1 MLVKPTAHRA
11 DSGRPRPC
19 RRSAGFTLVE
29 LITVMAIVGI
39 LAALAGPS
47 FSEMIA
53 RQRLRTGAFDL
64 VGDLL
69 LARSEAIK
77 RGENVTVTPGTTWA
91 DGWTVDTAGAVRV
104 SQRGAL
110 GTGITS
116 PSGATAVTFN
126 RDGRSAGTSA
136 IELSSPKTDDSA
148 ARCVTVQPSG
158 RAGASKGK
166 CP

>member
-1 MLVKPTAHRA
+1 MNQGAHMKHPATSRQ
-11 DSGRPRPC
+11 R

-29 LITVMAIVGI
+29 LITVLAIMGV
-39 LAALAGPS
+39 LAALAAPS

-64 VGDLL
+64 VADLL

-77 RGENVTVTPGTTWA
+77 RGENVTVTPGATWA
-91 DGWTVDTAGAVRV
+91 MGWTVDAASGARI
-104 SQRGAL
+104 SQRTAFGAA
-110 GTGITS
+110 ITS
-116 PSGATAVTFN
+116 PSGATTVAFDRN
-126 RDGRSAGTSA
+126 GRSAGTSA
-136 IELSSPKTDDSA
+136 IEFSSPKTDDSA

-158 RAGASKGK
+158 RARAEKGK

>member
-1 MLVKPTAHRA
+1 MRA
-11 DSGRPRPC
+11 SARFRL
-19 RRSAGFTLVE
+19 RSRNAGFTLVE
-29 LITVMAIVGI
+29 LITVVAIVGV

-47 FSEMIA
+47 FTEMIA

-64 VGDLL
+64 VGDLM

-77 RGENVTVTPGTTWA
+77 RGVNVTVTPGTTWA
-91 DGWTVDTAGAVRV
+91 MGWTVDDAGAVRI
-104 SQRGAL
+104 SQRGAF

-116 PSGATAVTFN
+116 PSGATAVTFD

-136 IELSSPKTDDSA
+136 IELSSPKTDDSS

-158 RAGASKGK
+158 RASASKGK
-166 CP
+166 CS

>member
-1 MLVKPTAHRA
+1 VKFATHMAASDRL
-11 DSGRPRPC
+11 RRR

-29 LITVMAIVGI
+29 LMTVMAIAGI

-77 RGENVTVTPGTTWA
+77 RGVNVTVTPGSTWA
-91 DGWTVDTAGAVRV
+91 KGWTVDDAGAVRI
-104 SQRGAL
+104 SQRDAFGA
-110 GTGITS
+110 GITS
-116 PSGATAVTFN
+116 PSGATAVTFDRN
-126 RDGRSAGTSA
+126 GRSAGTTA
-136 IELSSPKTDDSA
+136 IELSSPKTDDNS

-158 RAGASKGK
+158 RASASKGK
-166 CP
+166 C

>member
-1 MLVKPTAHRA
+1 MLVKSPAHMAASDRRW
-11 DSGRPRPC
+11 SR

-47 FSEMIA
+47 FSEMIV

-77 RGENVTVTPGTTWA
+77 RGVNVTVTPGSTWA
-91 DGWTVDTAGAVRV
+91 KGWTVDDAGAVRI
-104 SQRGAL
+104 SQRDAFGA
-110 GTGITS
+110 GITS
-116 PSGATAVTFN
+116 PSGATAVTFDRN
-126 RDGRSAGTSA
+126 GRSAGTTA

-158 RAGASKGK
+158 RASASKGK
-166 CP
+166 C

>member
-1 MLVKPTAHRA
+1 MLVNSASHMAASDRL
-11 DSGRPRPC
+11 RPR

-64 VGDLL
+64 VGDLM

-77 RGENVTVTPGTTWA
+77 RGVDVTVTPGTTWA
-91 DGWTVDTAGAVRV
+91 GGWTVDTAGPVRI
-104 SQRGAL
+104 SQRDAF

-116 PSGATAVTFN
+116 PSGATAVTFD
-126 RDGRSAGTSA
+126 RSGRGAGTTA

-158 RAGASKGK
+158 RASARKGK
-166 CP
+166 C